1 MIDILR
7 LGVILGTTFLG
18 AVVTQKLWDQR
29 ARRRLDRA
37 AARLGLEPGAIP
49 KSLLREL
56 PFLSTLA
63 DSIPT
68 SRWGGSI
75 DGAEASLIALRAP
88 AGRVLGY
95 TLLARRSAAW
105 SARAIVRPDGLRGG
119 PPAGGPDPRRLAELG
134 RPELVAALARASA
147 WLHCEGPWRV
157 VGTPALASAAAFER
171 LAAVQA
177 ELPTLAPEPSE
188 FSGGLEWNV

>member
-1 MIDILR
+1 MTDSLR
-7 LGVILGTTFLG
+7 LGAILTATFIA
-18 AVVTQKLWDQR
+18 AVVSQKLWDQR

-37 AARLGLEPGAIP
+37 AARLGLEPGAVAET
-49 KSLLREL
+49 LAREL
-56 PFLSTLA
+56 PFLSTLT
-63 DSIPT
+63 DSVPT

-75 DGAEASLIALRAP
+75 DGAEVNLIALRAP
-88 AGRVLGY
+88 AGKVLGY

-105 SARAIVRPDGLRGG
+105 SARAIVRPDGLQGG
-119 PPAGGPDPRRLAELG
+119 PPAGGPDPRRLEELG

-157 VGTPALASAAAFER
+157 VGTPRLASAATLER

-177 ELPTLAPEPSE
+177 ELPNLAPEPNE